1 MRIGPLWL
9 AAAALLASP
18 VPQSTWAQATRQVTD
33 AAGRVVTLPV
43 SVNRIADPWHA
54 NNAMV
59 LMLGGADKIV
69 ATTVQAQRQPWL
81 RKLYPRIDQVPAAFN
96 AAGDLNIETLIG
108 ARPDVI
114 LMRCR
119 SGVPRWRPIMCRSS

>member
-1 MRIGPLWL
+1 MRLANRWL
-9 AAAALLASP
+9 AVLAALLQTLPA
-18 VPQSTWAQATRQVTD
+18 TGLAQASREVVD
-33 AAGRVVTLPV
+33 ATGHAVKIPGQ
-43 SVNRIADPWHA
+43 VNRVADAWHA

-59 LMLGGADKIV
+59 LMLGGADKIA

-81 RKLYPRIDQVPAAFN
+81 LRLYPKIAEIPAAFN

-114 LMRCR
+114 LMA
-119 SGVPRWRPIMCRSS
+119 